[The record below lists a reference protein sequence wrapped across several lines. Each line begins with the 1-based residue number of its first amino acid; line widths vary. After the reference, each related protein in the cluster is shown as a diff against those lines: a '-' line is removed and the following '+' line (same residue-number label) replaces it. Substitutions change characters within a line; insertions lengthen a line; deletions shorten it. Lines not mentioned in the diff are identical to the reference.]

1 METQN
6 MEFARR
12 FMLAGAMLG
21 MAGLLT
27 GLVSGS
33 LANPRMGLSAHLAG
47 MMGGTLLLALGAG
60 WHHVRLAKS
69 AERWA
74 FGLLLFGNVAN
85 WVTVLLAAVL
95 GAGRSMMPI
104 AAGDHGG
111 SAWQENLVG
120 ILLIALSLAVIAGF
134 ALVIKGLMAKPD

>member
-1 METQN
+1 MEHADNST
-6 MEFARR
+6 ARR
-12 FMLAGAMLG
+12 FMLVGALLV

-27 GLVSGS
+27 GLVSSS

-69 AERWA
+69 VERWA
-74 FGLLLFGNVAN
+74 FGLLVFGNVAN
-85 WVTVLLAAVL
+85 WATVLLAAVL

-120 ILLIALSLAVIAGF
+120 VLLIALSLAVIAGF
-134 ALVIKGLMAKPD
+134 ALVIKGLLAKSE